1 MPVQDE
7 QAYASV
13 VQAAG
18 HGSLLRELFVHRANH
33 CSFTAAETI
42 TAFQT
47 LVQRLDSGTWQ
58 HSDDAR
64 SLPPPCLSRSPP
76 RNLHNENQKTVYP
89 PSVL

>member
-1 MPVQDE
+1 VPVQDE

-18 HGSLLRELFVHRANH
+18 HGSLLRALFVHRANH

-47 LVQRLDSGTWQ
+47 LVQRLDSGT
-58 HSDDAR
+58 
-64 SLPPPCLSRSPP
+64 
-76 RNLHNENQKTVYP
+76 
-89 PSVL
+89 